1 MEAFPRTKELYELVL
16 NKKWEKMKKEI
27 SKEKDI
33 KQFLQPISI
42 HQDNIIHLAVHS
54 KEEEPLQQILEI
66 VDSNM
71 RPSFTSSVN
80 AYGNTVLHEAAI
92 CRNYK
97 AVKLLVKSNKELL
110 DMKNDS
116 GETPLYRA
124 AAYGNTKI
132 VKFLI
137 SQQGQRVLSFERKVQ
152 LKGIHRNKKDGASIL
167 RAAIQGKHF
176 GTALELLKVDEELAE
191 LEDKNGSSLYIL
203 ANIPSVFKSK
213 NQMGIWE
220 KLFYHCLPVGYGH
233 DDSIEKIKE
242 DKDPDIESGLIQN
255 LPAGSDQDKKEEN
268 GKSGR
273 IYKVSYKIYIS
284 IWDVIIR
291 GWSVAKKIWKEKRAS
306 ELAIKLARILIKND
320 KSFNQKCIQSMYE
333 DRLPDEKE
341 EKKESGNP
349 LFAAIRTGNV
359 ELVKFILDKYPQ
371 AHEQT
376 NSKKQ
381 NILHAAAKH
390 RQKEIFKLVK
400 SKEVP
405 MVRLARQT
413 DVNGNTVLHSVA
425 DTEHY
430 KGGAR
435 SGPAYQLL
443 EELKWFKRVE
453 KIVPSYY
460 TMLPNNNDMTAYE
473 VFEES
478 HKIQHKEAQQWIKD
492 ASQSCSAVVALVSTV
507 VFAAAFTVPGGNNDK
522 NGRPILINSPFFL
535 FFTISDKSLCPVP

>member
-242 DKDPDIESGLIQN
+242 DKDPDIESGLIKN

-291 GWSVAKKIWKEKRAS
+291 
-306 ELAIKLARILIKND
+306 
-320 KSFNQKCIQSMYE
+320 
-333 DRLPDEKE
+333 
-341 EKKESGNP
+341 
-349 LFAAIRTGNV
+349 
-359 ELVKFILDKYPQ
+359 
-371 AHEQT
+371 
-376 NSKKQ
+376 
-381 NILHAAAKH
+381 
-390 RQKEIFKLVK
+390 
-400 SKEVP
+400 
-405 MVRLARQT
+405 
-413 DVNGNTVLHSVA
+413 
-425 DTEHY
+425 EHY

-492 ASQSCSAVVALVSTV
+492 ASQSCSAVAALVSTV
-507 VFAAAFTVPGGNNDK
+507 VFAAAFTVPGGLPIGCNHND
-522 NGRPILINSPFFL
+522 NGTGKIEKDAEDMEGFCSCGPVVGYVS
-535 FFTISDKSLCPVP
+535 FTASLGLELLGFALLLGL